1 MNMQPV
7 NQEQGS
13 RLRPEAE
20 NEVSVL
26 DLMIVVA
33 RRKRAIISIPII
45 AAIITA
51 GATLLLPDTYQAN
64 TTLMPPQQSQ
74 SGASAMLS
82 QLGGVA
88 GLAGLGSMKN
98 SSDSYIGILQSRTV
112 ANRLIEK
119 LSLKKVYATES
130 QDKARQRLAAST
142 AVKLGKDG
150 LITIEV
156 TDADKKL
163 VAPLANAY
171 VTELAQ
177 LTKVLA
183 VSEAAQ
189 RRLFYERQ
197 LEQAKDNLAKAEA
210 SLKGGLETRG
220 VISVDVE
227 SQSVIETVG
236 RLRAQISAKEIELNS
251 MSAFVTP
258 SNPEYRRAEE
268 QLSSLRSELGKL
280 ENGRGATRN
289 PSDVAGGEPKSG
301 FENIKLLRD
310 VKYQQMLYEI
320 LAKQYEVA
328 RLEEA
333 KDPSVIQVLDPA
345 VEPERKSAP
354 HRSLIV
360 AVAAMIA
367 LVGAI
372 GWAFAAEAYRK
383 VVRTE
388 AGAAQWRELKS
399 NIGFKR
405 ANKK

>member
-1 MNMQPV
+1 MNMRPV
-7 NQEQGS
+7 NEGAGVQS
-13 RLRPEAE
+13 RAEAE

-26 DLMIVVA
+26 DLAIVVA
-33 RRKRAIISIPII
+33 RRKRVIIFTPII
-45 AAIITA
+45 AAVIAA
-51 GATLLLPDTYQAN
+51 GATLLLSDTYKAS
-64 TTLMPPQQSQ
+64 TTLLPPQQAQ

-88 GLAGLGSMKN
+88 GLAGLGNVKS
-98 SSDSYIGILQSRTV
+98 SSDSYIGILQSRTI

-119 LSLKKVYATES
+119 LNLKKVYVTDS
-130 QDKARQRLAAST
+130 QERARQRLAAST
-142 AVKLGKDG
+142 TVKLGKDG
-150 LITIEV
+150 LLTIEV

-171 VTELAQ
+171 VAELMQ
-177 LTKVLA
+177 VTKVMA
-183 VSEAAQ
+183 VGEAAQ

-210 SLKGGLETRG
+210 SLKGGLEARG

-251 MSAFVTP
+251 MSAFVTT
-258 SNPEYRRAEE
+258 SNPEFRRAEE
-268 QLSSLRSELGKL
+268 QLSSLRAELGKL
-280 ENGRGATRN
+280 ENGRG
-289 PSDVAGGEPKSG
+289 GGRASSGAADGQQKSG

-333 KDPSVIQVLDPA
+333 KDPSVVQVLDPA
-345 VEPERKSAP
+345 VEPERKAGP

-360 AVAAMIA
+360 LVTALIA
-367 LVGAI
+367 LVGAVC
-372 GWAFAAEAYRK
+372 WAFAAEAYRK

-399 NIGFKR
+399 NIGFRR
-405 ANKK
+405 AGKN